1 MTKEEEVRRLKR
13 ADERIEAFESS
24 SLKSE
29 EERGTGSREDRMNAM
44 VTSDKRTLT
53 NRIDLEL
60 RGGNGGKRRAMRVAI
75 PVKNKS

>member
-1 MTKEEEVRRLKR
+1 
-13 ADERIEAFESS
+13 
-24 SLKSE
+24 
-29 EERGTGSREDRMNAM
+29 MNAM

-60 RGGNGGKRRAMRVAI
+60 RGGNGGKRRPMRVAS